1 MSSHTHRFPAIA
13 GQLGFVSLLALLLTG
28 CQSTNSSEELA
39 SNRDLDSLLEKAY
52 SDSLEA
58 YQAPDEFFGLV
69 KQEWGDLD
77 SIIARRLIRVVV
89 PYSLTYYYV
98 DGTQRKGIAFDMIKL
113 FEKKLNEELKFNPPR
128 IGVVFIP
135 VNRER
140 VIPMVSQ
147 GYGDIG
153 VGGFEDTS
161 RGIQD
166 VDKTEPMLSGLRH
179 IIVGAKTAPAINS
192 ITDLAGKEVF
202 VRRGSD
208 YEVSLVAMSDS
219 LKKMGHAA
227 INIKEIDPYF
237 EIEDVLQLV
246 NSGVIPYAVCYE
258 RVAKL
263 WDKVLDGVNLYSNV
277 ALKEKINVVWVVR
290 KNAPRFKEQVDKF
303 VSKNHIGT
311 ATGNMLYAR
320 YVTNPDRLKHLL
332 TQQNQKQFFDLSTT
346 FRKYG
351 GEYSLD
357 WVLLAAQGYQ
367 ESRLDQKAVSP
378 VGAVGIMQVMPFV
391 AVSKPINI
399 PNIQTTENNIHAGTK
414 VMRYLIDTFFD
425 DAGLDSLNQHLLAL
439 AAYNAGPTRIKRLRK
454 EAMSRGLDPNIWF
467 DNVETVV
474 AQRVGREPVN
484 YVSNIYKYYTSFK
497 ALTVY
502 ANAKREHQPV
512 GN

>member
-1 MSSHTHRFPAIA
+1 MRDRHHPLPNLIIRLAF
-13 GQLGFVSLLALLLTG
+13 LSLLAMVVSG
-28 CQSTNSSEELA
+28 CQPGRNSEVSEA
-39 SNRDLDSLLEKAY
+39 QHDLDSLLQKAY

-58 YQAPDEFFGLV
+58 YQPPDEFLGLV
-69 KQEWGDLD
+69 DKQWGDLD
-77 SIIARRLIRVVV
+77 SMIARRRIRVVV

-98 DGTQRKGIAFDMIKL
+98 DGTQRKGIAFDFLKL
-113 FEKKLNEELKFNPPR
+113 FEKNLNDELHFNPPR

-153 VGGFEDTS
+153 VGGFEHDS
-161 RGIQD
+161 RGIEE
-166 VDKTEPMLSGLRH
+166 VDRTEPMLAGLRH
-179 IIVGAKTAPAINS
+179 IIVGSKTAPALNS
-192 ITDLAGKEVF
+192 IADLANKEVY

-208 YEVSLVAMSDS
+208 YEVSLAAMSDS
-219 LKKMGHAA
+219 LKKAGHAP
-227 INIKEIDPYF
+227 IKIREVDPYF

-246 NSGVIPYAVCYE
+246 NAGVIPYTVCYE
-258 RVAKL
+258 RIGKL
-263 WDKVLDGVNLYSNV
+263 WNKVLDSLTLYSNI
-277 ALKEKINVVWVVR
+277 ALKEKVNIVWVVR
-290 KNAPRFKEQVDKF
+290 KNSPVFKEKVDKF
-303 VSKNHIGT
+303 VEKNRIGT
-311 ATGNMLYAR
+311 AIGNTLYSR

-332 TQQNQKQFFDLSTT
+332 SQQSQQNFFNLSTT

-391 AVSKPINI
+391 AVSKQINI
-399 PNIQTTENNIHAGTK
+399 PNIHTADNNIHAGTK
-414 VMRYLIDTFFD
+414 VMRYLIDTYFD
-425 DAGLDSLNQHLLAL
+425 DAGIDSLNQHLLAL
-439 AAYNAGPTRIKRLRK
+439 AAYNAGPTRVTRLRR
-454 EAMSRGLDPNIWF
+454 ETMSRGLDPNIWF
-467 DNVETVV
+467 DNVESVV

-484 YVSNIYKYYTSFK
+484 YVGNIYKYYTSFK
-497 ALTVY
+497 ALAVY
-502 ANAKREHQPV
+502 AEERRQHQQL